1 MFGEFTL
8 ILHLFMQEKHLKNM
22 LQSKSKCIL
31 DLPINAREQT
41 IDHFSWLWSKRVF
54 LNVSHFYIPTMTAGA
69 PNELMATVE

>member
-1 MFGEFTL
+1 MC
-8 ILHLFMQEKHLKNM
+8 
-22 LQSKSKCIL
+22 S
-31 DLPINAREQT
+31 DLPANAREQT